1 MNERSF
7 TGSGIMTDNPAVDK
21 RDQIL
26 AAAEQLIAESGFQGL
41 SMQKLANE
49 AGVAAGTIYRY
60 FSDKEHLLEEVRLNV
75 AKRIAS
81 AVQAG
86 VNDDMPLKERYRTMW
101 LNIWNLAG
109 SNLNAISNRVQ
120 YDSLPCTTRNKTWEL
135 ERKMFAQVDRLF
147 NQGKEEG
154 VFKPL
159 DNEVLSGL
167 SFEAS
172 VALARKHALGFYQ
185 LDDDALEAAIEASWD
200 AIIKH

>member
-7 TGSGIMTDNPAVDK
+7 TDSRIMTDNPAVDK

>member
-7 TGSGIMTDNPAVDK
+7 TGSRIMTDNPAVDK

-81 AVQAG
+81 AVQAS